1 MLDIPVVERLV
12 SSDRV
17 SQAQAVEIMSQF
29 LSAQKKFQDED
40 MDDLNDNV
48 EESNSQENEDDKF
61 DFLDGAGD
69 LLGQKEELTSRLN
82 DVINA
87 LLGKKK
93 ESNQKDDTQSNNF
106 ITIPADSQEQIT
118 DNTKENNT
126 VRENASPTNEKDRKK
141 LEKLKRKEERDRQR
155 GLKSARKEERRKLR
169 EARLLKKESKKR
181 KSSTPDNS
189 MNNSPKK
196 TKLESN

>member
-12 SSDRV
+12 SSERV